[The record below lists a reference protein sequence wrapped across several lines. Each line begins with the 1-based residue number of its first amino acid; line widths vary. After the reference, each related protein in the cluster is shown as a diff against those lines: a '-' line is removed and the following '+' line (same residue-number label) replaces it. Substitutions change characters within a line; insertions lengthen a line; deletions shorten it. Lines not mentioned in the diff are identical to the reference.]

1 MILTR
6 RPKRQWSMQE
16 LSSVGA
22 GLCCAPLCATYPAWQ
37 SGCVI
42 LHKSLGHRIN
52 SASPLWL
59 RRLQAASTWRSCLL
73 HMHGLAFTYNCSK
86 TFSCEYSFCLTV
98 EMMELLAF
106 FFFPLF
112 FFLYKD
118 PVRAWMTIFYGELL
132 PGVLCIDGMMLHHSG
147 FSASKGIKMLFSYNV
162 SFNN

>member
-59 RRLQAASTWRSCLL
+59 RRLQAASTWCSCLL

-106 FFFPLF
+106 FFFSSFILPVQRSCKSLNDH
-112 FFLYKD
+112 LLWRASPWCVVHWWDDATSLRVLSIKRDKD
-118 PVRAWMTIFYGELL
+118 VILL
-132 PGVLCIDGMMLHHSG
+132 QC
-147 FSASKGIKMLFSYNV
+147 
-162 SFNN
+162 